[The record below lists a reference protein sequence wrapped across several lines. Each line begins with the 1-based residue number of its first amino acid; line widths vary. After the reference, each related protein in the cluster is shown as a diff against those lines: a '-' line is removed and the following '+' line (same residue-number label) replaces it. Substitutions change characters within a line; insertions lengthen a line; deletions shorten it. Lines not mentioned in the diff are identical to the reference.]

1 MLSGLLQKELFK
13 EREVW
18 RKTLLVKIIVTLV
31 TQGLFVYFPLLLRL
45 LNMTAEKKGLCV
57 TNMTGLLIACFVV
70 IFTNIN
76 AFRSFTKRTV

>member
-31 TQGLFVYFPLLLRL
+31 TQGLFVYFPLH
-45 LNMTAEKKGLCV
+45 
-57 TNMTGLLIACFVV
+57 
-70 IFTNIN
+70 
-76 AFRSFTKRTV
+76 

>member
-31 TQGLFVYFPLLLRL
+31 TQGLLVYFPLLECTQHDGRK
-45 LNMTAEKKGLCV
+45 KKGLCV